1 MKRTWLKAL
10 MLAMIACASF
20 GCPINPKEVE
30 DLMYIMNQTRIEFTL
45 RDEDDEG
52 ERGPTK
58 HTLVIERL
66 KAVDQITGAAS
77 PRRSEKG
84 GTAEIVVSRNKLPG
98 ANHVLIH
105 QLTSLTEASP
115 DRTRQRCAGHLP

>member
-1 MKRTWLKAL
+1 MKRKWLKAL
-10 MLAMIACASF
+10 MLAMMACASF

-30 DLMYIMNQTRIEFTL
+30 DLMYLMNQTRIEFTL

-66 KAVDQITGAAS
+66 KRWIKSQARHPREGA
-77 PRRSEKG
+77 KK
-84 GTAEIVVSRNKLPG
+84 AELPKL
-98 ANHVLIH
+98 L
-105 QLTSLTEASP
+105 
-115 DRTRQRCAGHLP
+115 